1 MKDKSPLLFSIFSFA
16 FILLIIWFIGIS
28 AAGLEWNENIESL
41 NKNWNSLN
49 SISTIWRL
57 EALAVCAIAW
67 IAFNLSGHSKWWTL
81 VAIGHIL
88 MLMEYIIMLGGYNQ
102 VTSEEMYNVLNGMA
116 NWTFIAANFIWVAGM
131 LGIYW
136 RESKVIKAVG
146 VLLSASSLLLIAAIY
161 FGLGAQTELTSV
173 AMPVVLLLYAFNA
186 YYGLVLFK
194 RVKTEVNTSS

>member
-57 EALAVCAIAW
+57 EALVVCAIAW

-116 NWTFIAANFIWVAGM
+116 NASLSLPWPYQMTTAGSTN
-131 LGIYW
+131 L
-136 RESKVIKAVG
+136 VI
-146 VLLSASSLLLIAAIY
+146 L
-161 FGLGAQTELTSV
+161 
-173 AMPVVLLLYAFNA
+173 
-186 YYGLVLFK
+186 
-194 RVKTEVNTSS
+194 